1 MSSATTEANC
11 AQYRIRSYAPRDRKA
26 CLDIL
31 DGNTPE
37 FFVSADRSA
46 FAKFLDNRPGPYFV
60 VEEHGTVVA
69 CGGWA
74 IESQDV
80 AVLTWGM
87 IRRDLHRRGIG
98 RRLIHHRLAAIRA
111 DGCANT
117 VRVRTVQLVQEFFAR
132 EDFAVTG
139 VVPNGFGQGLDQVTM
154 ELRLQG

>member
-1 MSSATTEANC
+1 MSSASTGASCVEH
-11 AQYRIRSYAPRDRKA
+11 RIRPYAPRDRET
-26 CLDIL
+26 CLSIL

-37 FFVSADRSA
+37 FFVSADRNA

-60 VEEHGTVVA
+60 VEEHGTIVA

-74 IESQDV
+74 IESHDV

-98 RRLIHHRLAAIRA
+98 RRLIHHRLVAIRA
-111 DGCANT
+111 DSCANT

-132 EDFAVTG
+132 EGFAVTG

-154 ELRLQG
+154 ELRLHR